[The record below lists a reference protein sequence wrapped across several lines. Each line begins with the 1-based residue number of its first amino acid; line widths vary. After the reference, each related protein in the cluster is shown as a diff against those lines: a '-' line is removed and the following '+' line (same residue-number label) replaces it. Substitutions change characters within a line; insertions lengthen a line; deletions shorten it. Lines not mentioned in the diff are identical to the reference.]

1 MARVVRSYPARDDL
15 RQIWLYVAQ
24 DNLTAADRLIDRF
37 ERNLFSLARNPLMGA
52 SVDHL
57 RHGLRQFTVGNYV
70 LFYERIDDG
79 IRLVRELHGARK
91 LDDLFD

>member
-1 MARVVRSYPARDDL
+1 MSKVVRSLPARDDL

-24 DNLTAADRLIDRF
+24 DNLSAADRLIDRF

-52 SVDHL
+52 SADHF
-57 RHGLRQFTVGNYV
+57 RPGLRQFTVGNYV
-70 LFYERIDDG
+70 LFYELTDDG
-79 IRLVRELHGARK
+79 IRVVRVLHGARK